1 MIFIIDDDSNDKSIY
16 HSLHNNNK
24 IRIIYEKDIM
34 DRDIASDIYKKIKDN
49 FIWMI
54 FVDVDEF
61 ITTKKN
67 LKNTIRQELETTF
80 KNNDCIK
87 IPWVMMGCNNIQKN
101 PESILK
107 TNIYRWNHNKKH
119 PHPVYKF
126 RCRYWNIEV
135 KCIFKTNKFNDIH
148 EHNPIEPLSKQISIV
163 DSIKKKKQELRNHYP
178 KLREKNIHNGY
189 LLCYHYRII
198 SRENSENKLK
208 NNKMYKE
215 HKYTIDD
222 LMKSDYSEIIDETL
236 KNKIP

>member
-16 HSLHNNNK
+16 HSLHDNNK
-24 IRIIYEKDIM
+24 IRIIYEKNIM

-61 ITTKKN
+61 ITTKKK

-119 PHPVYKF
+119 PHPINKF

-163 DSIKKKKQELRNHYP
+163 DSIKKKKT
-178 KLREKNIHNGY
+178 
-189 LLCYHYRII
+189 RIKK
-198 SRENSENKLK
+198 SLSE
-208 NNKMYKE
+208 
-215 HKYTIDD
+215 T
-222 LMKSDYSEIIDETL
+222 S
-236 KNKIP
+236 